1 VQGGRERERQIS
13 IKDAR
18 DSGIGIMN
26 RSSMLGMCI
35 LCMLLTWPQQ
45 IVAGKQKEKEADSA
59 DSPAFIPMTPSLR
72 RLCLETLNIVL
83 HEELSESRISQ
94 AFRPFAL
101 SLHPDKCGGD
111 QTKLKRFQ
119 EINNMRDRLLQEVQH
134 GLRFVTD
141 YPVFR
146 NSNFD
151 RFQRSEKPMSGSAAA
166 GGSAARGGAAAG
178 VPMAQQEF
186 WQQAWQTLESEIPQS
201 YETLVQ
207 HNAELRAKNA
217 ELKERMARNL
227 AAKQK
232 MQEAKSMAET
242 STKKEN
248 EVIILSDDEVVI
260 LSDDADEPSSA
271 LIPQQEQPDN
281 STQIPS
287 RQKLQARERTEE
299 EQQAYL
305 SQQLSQQACN
315 ASAAMEAGMDMADS
329 DSDDDES
336 YSRAGR
342 KRTRTNHFKPP
353 RG

>member
-1 VQGGRERERQIS
+1 
-13 IKDAR
+13 
-18 DSGIGIMN
+18 MN

-72 RLCLETLNIVL
+72 RLCLETLNIGL

-119 EINNMRDRLLQEVQH
+119 EINNMRHRLLEEVQH

-151 RFQRSEKPMSGSAAA
+151 RFKRSGKPMSGSAAA
-166 GGSAARGGAAAG
+166 GGSAASGGAAAGGAAGGGAAAG

-207 HNAELRAKNA
+207 RNAELRAKNA
-217 ELKERMARNL
+217 EQKE
-227 AAKQK
+227 
-232 MQEAKSMAET
+232 SMET

-260 LSDDADEPSSA
+260 LSDDSDEPSSA

-281 STQIPS
+281 STQIPR

-329 DSDDDES
+329 DRDDDES

-342 KRTRTNHFKPP
+342 KRTRTNHYKPWQK
-353 RG
+353 RK